1 MSAEKILQVKE
12 DIIRKS
18 NDDASMAEIVSQIR
32 WKVYEEWYYSCSNI
46 HDANLR
52 SQQTALPNL
61 QYVILDS
68 LTILD
73 DLNKLTGAENPH
85 IAN

>member
-18 NDDASMAEIVSQIR
+18 NNDASMAEIVSQIR
-32 WKVYEEWYYSCSNI
+32 WKLYEEWYHSCSNI

-61 QYVILDS
+61 HYVILDS

-85 IAN
+85 IAI